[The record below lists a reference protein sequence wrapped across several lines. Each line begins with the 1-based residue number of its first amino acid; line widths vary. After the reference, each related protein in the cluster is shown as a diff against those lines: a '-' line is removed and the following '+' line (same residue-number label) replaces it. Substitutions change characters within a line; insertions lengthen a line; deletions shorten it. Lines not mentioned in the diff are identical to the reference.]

1 MQKESQISDMITI
14 GIGCAKDFKKVF
26 ESAVNTSSE
35 DVRIRIYASENPDG
49 LNSKNVEIN
58 LSDSPINSLV
68 DDLYN
73 KKIDGA
79 VRGTLPANDTLK
91 YLKKVFNVSKL
102 ERIALLESAQG
113 NLFFFA
119 PVGVDEGWTV
129 EEKVS
134 FVNDGRKLA
143 KAFGLSE
150 KTAILS
156 GGRLGDIGR
165 HEIVDKTIC
174 DAEEVAKITGAVHS
188 EILIE
193 DAVKDCG
200 VIIAPDGISGNLVF
214 RTLTFLG
221 TGKGHGAPIVNI
233 PANFVDSSRA
243 SFGYES
249 VIRLTIALSEKKNR

>member
-1 MQKESQISDMITI
+1 MITI

-26 ESAVNTSSE
+26 ESAVNTSSK
-35 DVRIRIYASENPDG
+35 DVRIRIYAKENPEGFASEN
-49 LNSKNVEIN
+49 VEVSV
-58 LSDSPINSLV
+58 SDSPEKSLV
-68 DDLYN
+68 DDLHA

-79 VRGTLPANDTLK
+79 VRGTLPANETLK
-91 YLKKVFNVSKL
+91 YLKKVYNVSRL
-102 ERIALLESAQG
+102 ERIALLESADG
-113 NLFFFA
+113 DLFFFA

-143 KAFGLSE
+143 RAFSISE
-150 KTAILS
+150 KTAVLS

-165 HEIVDKTIC
+165 HEIVDQTIR
-174 DAEEVAKITGAVHS
+174 DAEEVAKITGAVHG

-221 TGKGHGAPIVNI
+221 NGKGHGAPIVNI
-233 PANFVDSSRA
+233 CDNFVDSSRA
-243 SFGYES
+243 SYGYES
-249 VIRLTIALSEKKNR
+249 VIRLTIARCSKNNQ

>member
-1 MQKESQISDMITI
+1 MITI

-26 ESAVNTSSE
+26 ESAVNTSSK
-35 DVRIRIYASENPDG
+35 DVRIRIYAKENTDGFTSEN
-49 LNSKNVEIN
+49 VEVCV
-58 LSDSPINSLV
+58 SESPEKSLV
-68 DDLYN
+68 DDLHN

-79 VRGTLPANDTLK
+79 VRGTLPANETLK
-91 YLKKVFNVSKL
+91 YLKKVYNVSRL
-102 ERIALLESAQG
+102 ERIALLESANG
-113 NLFFFA
+113 DLFFFA

-129 EEKVS
+129 EEKIS

-143 KAFGLSE
+143 RAFNISE
-150 KTAILS
+150 KTSVLS

-165 HEIVDKTIC
+165 HKIVDQTIR
-174 DAEEVAKITGAVHS
+174 DAEDVAKITGAVHG

-221 TGKGHGAPIVNI
+221 NGKGHGAPIVNI
-233 PANFVDSSRA
+233 CDNFVDSSRA

-249 VIRLTIALSEKKNR
+249 VIRLTIARCSKNNQ